1 MDCHS
6 RMRLF
11 YSIYDYML
19 SFQDLWVQSLEVEE
33 EEAATG
39 AKGQVQLAEVVGGRL
54 RSKGCAKTVRRMQLL
69 SSVLTVSHHW
79 FFVITVLLFYT
90 EG

>member
-1 MDCHS
+1 M
-6 RMRLF
+6 
-11 YSIYDYML
+11 
-19 SFQDLWVQSLEVEE
+19 EE

-39 AKGQVQLAEVVGGRL
+39 AKGQMVLADVVGGHL

-79 FFVITVLLFYT
+79 FFVITVLLCYT